1 MTPAERSQLFD
12 ALSELPPQDLERL
25 LFELNVPRKN
35 IPGPAASPSDR
46 VAALLAWADSLI
58 GCGLEEVHLA
68 FERLLQKQIPVDFD
82 NFSEYLKSV
91 ISDPLYQDV
100 RELYT
105 ETEAL
110 LTLEAKYAPLKGEE
124 KTFTVVDELH
134 KFVLGQPNQINKKN
148 SGEEAKGGHTKHII
162 LSGRPGSGKS
172 TTLKR
177 LLLLLAETALKDR
190 SQPIPV
196 LVSLKENKT
205 IFELIQ
211 AKFFRARVRVKP
223 EQIEEW
229 IFENRLVLLLD
240 GVNEIPS
247 HHYRRELQFFREKNP
262 TISMIFTTR
271 DLSTGGD
278 LLGVE
283 KQLEMSP
290 LNVSQ
295 MHSFVEKYLTR
306 KGRPELTNRLLGQLK
321 DRLREIAE
329 TPLLL
334 KMFCDVFDPETQLIP
349 QNKGEL
355 FQIFDRDYER
365 IKKIEKAVPVS
376 ENFWEFK
383 TDVLKFLAFSLIQG
397 NNPNSNSSLFS
408 LLRQD
413 AERLLEHWLSSRQIS
428 EAATKAKIWL
438 KDLLNC
444 HLLQDATEPHKIEF
458 HHQLFQEYYAAEE
471 MLIRL
476 RDGDRNLN
484 EDKRFQYFFL
494 NRLKWTE
501 TISLMMSLLNNQ
513 DHDLMIR
520 ITRLALDTDLLLGAK
535 LAGSVKREFQNNTIG
550 LLLKPKIKIS
560 IFGLPISLR
569 SPEWLKILAWQETKS
584 AALREEWLN
593 LLDSD
598 SSWERWQ
605 AIRGLRYCEPKDLAN
620 AFSKALDDEDDD
632 VRLVAIK
639 GLADLN
645 SDVLLGSLMK
655 ATKDNNWSI
664 RREAIQILIGL
675 RTKNIKGLVD
685 VNSDAVLGSLI
696 KATKDSNRSV
706 QEEAFQ
712 ALIELKTEKSVPFF
726 REMLDDE
733 SGIIRH
739 YAVQGLSELGP
750 EFAVP
755 ELTALTGNR
764 RLFPA
769 VSAFLGKIGTE
780 DAFLGLL
787 KALENTE
794 PAARKHAIKEIG
806 KFNSELAIPNL
817 INVLNHDKDFSV
829 RTKAASVL
837 GELGKE
843 EVVPA
848 LIEAL
853 NQRHHSVYLAAAVAL
868 MKFEPEISLSRLQTA
883 LLDKEV
889 EVRESVIAALKG
901 IEAEQRSPLL
911 VKALE
916 DKEPHIRCRAI
927 HELGEIGSKGIEYLQ
942 PILKDSSKSV
952 RQVAALTLAE
962 KGMSSGILEILLM
975 LEEKEPDT
983 LYPPSYPYREA
994 KAALEKMGF
1003 QKIIPNLRQFI
1014 ESNNPDDDS
1023 LLIKWFLPNVIAE
1036 LLLVSTDGED
1046 FLREDAKYILRKI
1059 PSQKILQGHL
1069 EALAHPDEKVRFSAE
1084 NALKMR
1090 DVSEVLSEAAK
1101 ISLRRDDG
1109 TIFRSLMELFPADFY
1124 KCFVDGDGDFSVRE
1138 EYSKDST
1145 VPVLQD
1151 FSGNRKHVSE
1161 NTIRLLGKAVEKD
1174 DIDFLLRVIQICST
1188 IIPQQSAP
1196 ILLKLLKSKHSII
1209 SETAYE
1215 QLISL
1220 GPDNFLPELINMVE
1234 KENNF
1239 EIRNMA
1245 IRLLGFSKSK
1255 KAASA
1260 MPLLSNLLF
1269 SRSGSI
1275 SLNALK
1281 AIQTNCQFYSY
1292 SIAQLNLKP
1301 ANRQV
1306 LESSKQT
1313 ININQVDTLYSHQ
1326 INTLNSNQMG
1336 ILNNVNNGDINIE
1349 GDQKG
1354 FN

>member
-12 ALSELPPQDLERL
+12 ALSELQPQDLERL

-58 GCGLEEVHLA
+58 GCGLEEVRLA
-68 FERLLQKQIPVDFD
+68 FQRLLQKQIPVDFD
-82 NFSEYLKSV
+82 NFSEYLKFV
-91 ISDPLYQDV
+91 TTNPLYQDV

-110 LTLEAKYAPLKGEE
+110 LTLEAKYTSPKGEE
-124 KTFTVVDELH
+124 KIFTVVDELR

-148 SGEEAKGGHTKHII
+148 SGEETKGGHTKHII

-172 TTLKR
+172 TTLRR
-177 LLLLLAETALKDR
+177 LLLVLAETALKDR
-190 SQPIPV
+190 FQPIPV

-223 EQIEEW
+223 EQVEEW

-240 GVNEIPS
+240 GANEIPS
-247 HHYRRELQFFREKNP
+247 HRYRRELQFFREENP

-283 KQLEMSP
+283 KQLEMRP

-306 KGRPELTNRLLGQLK
+306 KGRPELTDRLLGQLK

-349 QNKGEL
+349 QSKGEL
-355 FQIFDRDYER
+355 FRIFDRDYER
-365 IKKIEKAVPVS
+365 IKKIEQAVPVS

-383 TDVLKFLAFSLIQG
+383 TDVLRFLAFSLIQG
-397 NNPNSNSSLFS
+397 NNSNSNDSLFS

-413 AERLLEHWLSSRQIS
+413 AERHLEHWLNSRQIS
-428 EAATKAKIWL
+428 EAATKAKTWL

-471 MLIRL
+471 MLTRL
-476 RDGDRNLN
+476 RDEDRNFV

-520 ITRLALDTDLLLGAK
+520 ITRIALDTDLLLGAK
-535 LAGSVKREFQNNTIG
+535 LAGSVKREFQNNTIA

-560 IFGLPISLR
+560 IFSLPISLR

-584 AALREEWLN
+584 AVLKKEWLN

-598 SSWERWQ
+598 SPWERWH
-605 AIRGLRYCEPKDLAN
+605 AIRGLRYCEPKEVAN
-620 AFSKALDDEDDD
+620 AFSEALDDEDYD

-639 GLADLN
+639 GLA
-645 SDVLLGSLMK
+645 
-655 ATKDNNWSI
+655 
-664 RREAIQILIGL
+664 E
-675 RTKNIKGLVD
+675 
-685 VNSDAVLGSLI
+685 VNSEVVLGYLI
-696 KATKDSNRSV
+696 KAAKDKNWSV
-706 QEEAFQ
+706 KKKAIQSI
-712 ALIELKTEKSVPFF
+712 IELKSKKAIPFF

-739 YAVQGLSELGP
+739 YAVQGLSELGS

-755 ELTALTGNR
+755 ELTTLTDNR

-769 VSAFLGKIGTE
+769 VSTFLGKIGTE
-780 DAFLGLL
+780 EAFLGLL
-787 KALENTE
+787 KALENDE
-794 PAARKHAIKEIG
+794 AAARKYAIEEIG
-806 KFNSELAIPNL
+806 KFNSELATSSL
-817 INVLNHDKDFSV
+817 INVLNHDTDFSV
-829 RTKAASVL
+829 RAKAARAL

-853 NQRHHSVYLAAAVAL
+853 GHSHYSVYLAAAVAL
-868 MKFEPEISLSRLQTA
+868 LKFEPEISLSRLQMA
-883 LLDKEV
+883 LLDKEI
-889 EVRESVIAALKG
+889 EVRENVIVALKE
-901 IEAEQRSPLL
+901 IETEQRLPLL
-911 VKALE
+911 IKALKDE
-916 DKEPHIRCRAI
+916 EPNIRRRTI
-927 HELGEIGSKGIEYLQ
+927 YDLGEIGSKSIEHLQ
-942 PILKDSSKSV
+942 PMLGDSSKPV
-952 RQVAALTLAE
+952 RQAAALTLAE
-962 KGMSSGILEILLM
+962 KGMRSGISEILLM

-994 KAALEKMGF
+994 KKALKKMNF
-1003 QKIIPNLRQFI
+1003 QEIIPDLRQFV
-1014 ESNNPDDDS
+1014 ERNDPDDDS
-1023 LLIKWFLPNVIAE
+1023 LLIKWFLPDVMAE
-1036 LLLVSTDGED
+1036 LLLASIDGED
-1046 FLREDAKYILRKI
+1046 SLREDARYLLRKI

-1069 EALAHPDEKVRFSAE
+1069 EALSHPDEKVRFSAE

-1090 DVSEVLSEAAK
+1090 DIAEVLSEAAK

-1109 TIFRSLMELFPADFY
+1109 TIFRSLMELFPAEFY
-1124 KCFVDGDGDFSVRE
+1124 RGFVDRNGDLSIRP

-1145 VPVLQD
+1145 VPILYD
-1151 FSGNRKHVSE
+1151 FSGNRKYVSE
-1161 NTIRLLGKAVEKD
+1161 NMIRLIGKAAKKD
-1174 DIDFLLRVIQICST
+1174 DIDLLLRVIQICST
-1188 IIPQQSAP
+1188 IIPQQSSP
-1196 ILLKLLKSKHSII
+1196 ILLNLLKSKHSII
-1209 SETAYE
+1209 GETAYE

-1220 GPDNFLPELINMVE
+1220 GPDNFLSELINMVE

-1239 EIRNMA
+1239 EISNMA

-1255 KAASA
+1255 EAAKGIRVSA
-1260 MPLLSNLLF
+1260 RKM
-1269 SRSGSI
+1269 
-1275 SLNALK
+1275 SL
-1281 AIQTNCQFYSY
+1281 
-1292 SIAQLNLKP
+1292 
-1301 ANRQV
+1301 
-1306 LESSKQT
+1306 
-1313 ININQVDTLYSHQ
+1313 
-1326 INTLNSNQMG
+1326 
-1336 ILNNVNNGDINIE
+1336 
-1349 GDQKG
+1349 
-1354 FN
+1354 